1 MSFDEINRLTI
12 PEYNILMRA
21 LELRNIDEANER
33 HNLAWLI
40 MAAGAMKKDGKPVYK
55 NYTDFFDYEA
65 KLRTT
70 ERKPSKF
77 SRLSKHLKEKKNGN
91 K

>member
-33 HNLAWLI
+33 HNLAWLT

-77 SRLSKHLKEKKNGN
+77 SRLSKHLKDKKNGN